1 MYFRTFAMGWYARW
15 RFFGGRGG
23 PVVSVEL
30 SYQSGI
36 QVSIIYMFKKFFF
49 GELEIVFCFTIKML
63 CMSFSKRNI
72 VFI

>member
-1 MYFRTFAMGWYARW
+1 MYFRTFAIGWYARW
-15 RFFGGRGG
+15 RFLGGG
-23 PVVSVEL
+23 VVSVEL

-36 QVSIIYMFKKFFF
+36 QVSIVMYVQKVFF